1 MANTSG
7 YPPPAGWEDSLLQQL
22 GAPSTAANK
31 QFFDDWAVA
40 EHGTGTAGW
49 GGTGPGEGA
58 GAYNPFNTTLDEPG
72 ATSGNSVGVKNYPSW
87 QVGEQATV
95 STLQQSNM
103 APILQA
109 LQDGSATVTEL
120 ETAEGQTPWGQEPGW
135 PSNVIPATGS
145 GGLNTSQ
152 GWQNY
157 GIGGASWTGSGSSSG
172 SGNGSNTNST
182 ALLTS
187 APWGG
192 LLGSQIEEAVFMILG
207 IALVIVGL
215 VITFKSGNEDNPND
229 APVAKKASHAEEAAE
244 LAAA

>member
-109 LQDGSATVTEL
+109 LQGGSATVTEL
-120 ETAEGQTPWGQEPGW
+120 ETAEGQTPWGHEPGW
-135 PSNVIPATGS
+135 PSNVAPATGS
-145 GGLNTSQ
+145 GGLNFPTNVGYGTSTVT
-152 GWQNY
+152 
-157 GIGGASWTGSGSSSG
+157 GGTTTSASPATSA
-172 SGNGSNTNST
+172 TT
-182 ALLTS
+182 PLVTS

-192 LLGSQIEEAVFMILG
+192 LLGSQIEEAVFFLLG
-207 IALVIVGL
+207 AALVIVGL
-215 VITFKSGNEDNPND
+215 VITFKSGNEENP
-229 APVAKKASHAEEAAE
+229 VKEAAHGAE
-244 LAAA
+244 IAAA